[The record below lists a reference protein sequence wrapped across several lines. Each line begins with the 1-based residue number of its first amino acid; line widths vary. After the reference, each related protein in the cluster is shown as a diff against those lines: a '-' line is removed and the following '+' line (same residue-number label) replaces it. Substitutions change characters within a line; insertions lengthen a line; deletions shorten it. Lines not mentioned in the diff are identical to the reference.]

1 MRATKV
7 SAVAL
12 LGIGLGACGGDKET
26 TTYWQD
32 VAPIYNDKC
41 VGCHQPSGIAPF
53 RLDTYADAK
62 AFSSIEKV
70 RVNAGTMPPYFMV
83 HDGSC
88 GDFQDDATLSDKQKA
103 TINAWIDSGAAEGTP
118 AALTLPVQPALANPS
133 DVATPS
139 FMPRAQGGQL
149 AEFDEYRCFMMDWP
163 HSADD
168 FLVAYQV
175 SPGDESI
182 VHHVLAFVIDP
193 QALGDGGRSNAAII
207 ESLQDPASGRAG
219 WPCFGGAGD
228 GVNSSALPITWAP
241 GQGVVSYPEGMGVPI
256 KTTDKLIVQ
265 MHYNLADPQSVGRMD
280 STTLHMRFAS
290 RVNRQ
295 LVFLLKDPFLES
307 IYNKDSAG
315 NPAPDTLPPGQA
327 DAKYTWTRTGQEL
340 GIPGNISSV
349 DLMAVFPHM
358 HGRGLRQMVKI
369 GPAGSLACAAHLEN
383 WSFHWQEFYNYK
395 APISIS
401 PDSQIQVTCEY
412 DTSQDTM
419 PVLPG
424 WGTRNEMCVPVMM
437 VALPAQ

>member
-1 MRATKV
+1 
-7 SAVAL
+7 
-12 LGIGLGACGGDKET
+12 
-26 TTYWQD
+26 
-32 VAPIYNDKC
+32 
-41 VGCHQPSGIAPF
+41 
-53 RLDTYADAK
+53 
-62 AFSSIEKV
+62 
-70 RVNAGTMPPYFMV
+70 
-83 HDGSC
+83 
-88 GDFQDDATLSDKQKA
+88 
-103 TINAWIDSGAAEGTP
+103 
-118 AALTLPVQPALANPS
+118 
-133 DVATPS
+133 
-139 FMPRAQGGQL
+139 
-149 AEFDEYRCFMMDWP
+149 
-163 HSADD
+163 
-168 FLVAYQV
+168 
-175 SPGDESI
+175 
-182 VHHVLAFVIDP
+182 
-193 QALGDGGRSNAAII
+193 
-207 ESLQDPASGRAG
+207 
-219 WPCFGGAGD
+219 
-228 GVNSSALPITWAP
+228 
-241 GQGVVSYPEGMGVPI
+241 
-256 KTTDKLIVQ
+256 

-295 LVFLLKDPFLES
+295 LAFLLKDPFLES

-401 PDSQIQVTCEY
+401 PDTQIQVTCEY